1 MSDTQFNLLLA
12 AIGAGFTGLVAI
24 IKWSVGRITKAMD
37 GTSSAMID
45 NTKSNVALS
54 TKIDIIASFIHR
66 TPPHGVPI
74 RRERSAHDTDE
85 P

>member
-12 AIGAGFTGLVAI
+12 AIGAGFAGLVTI
-24 IKWSVGRITKAMD
+24 IKWSVGRITKSMD
-37 GTSSAMID
+37 GNSSVLID
-45 NTKSNVALS
+45 NTKSNVVLS

-66 TPPHGVPI
+66 TPPQGVPI
-74 RRERSAHDTDE
+74 RARSVHDTEE